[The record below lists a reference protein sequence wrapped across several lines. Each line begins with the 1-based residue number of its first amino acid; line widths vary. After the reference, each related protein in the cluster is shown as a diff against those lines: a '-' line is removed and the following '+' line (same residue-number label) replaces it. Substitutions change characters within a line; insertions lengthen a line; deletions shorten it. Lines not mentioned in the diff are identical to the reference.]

1 MAISLRDSHFLRV
14 YRYKQQNINRQE
26 QKVKLELIAT
36 TTFGLEAV
44 AKREIK
50 ALGYEIIKTEDGKIT
65 YIADERGIV
74 RSNLWVRTADRI
86 LLKMAEFYAS
96 EFEELFQQVKGI
108 PWENLIAIDGKIIV
122 IGTSVKSKL
131 HSVPA
136 CQSIVNKAIAQRLCE
151 TYACERLEETGAE
164 YKVKF
169 TILKDRV
176 TITVDTSGEALHKRG
191 YRVCPTSAPIKETMA
206 AALVMLSFWKEDRL
220 LADPCCGSGTIPIE
234 AAMIGLNIAPG
245 LGRKFVSEGWEF
257 IDKSLWGNERKEAYK
272 AIKNDCKLQIIAG
285 DIDPKTFEAAK
296 QNADEAGVG
305 DVIDFRLQN
314 IKDFENKT
322 KNGIIITNPPYGKR
336 IGDDKQIEV
345 IYKKLSD
352 FYKTH
357 TDWSLFVITTDEDFE
372 KKVMQRP
379 AERRRKLYNGKLK
392 TCYYQF
398 HGKRV

>member
-1 MAISLRDSHFLRV
+1 MR
-14 YRYKQQNINRQE
+14 
-26 QKVKLELIAT
+26 LELIAT

-65 YIADERGIV
+65 YMADERGIV
-74 RSNLWVRTADRI
+74 KSNLWMRTADRI

-108 PWENLIAIDGKIIV
+108 PWENLIAIDGKITV

-151 TYACERLEETGAE
+151 IYACGHLEETGAE

-169 TILKDRV
+169 AILKDRV

-191 YRVCPTSAPIKETMA
+191 YRVCPMPAPIKETMA
-206 AALVMLSFWKEDRL
+206 AALVLLSFWKEDRL
-220 LADPCCGSGTIPIE
+220 LVDPCCGSGTLPIE

-245 LGRKFVSEGWEF
+245 LGRKFVSEDWEF
-257 IDKSLWGNERKEAYK
+257 IDKNLWGQERKEAYK
-272 AIKNDCKLQIIAG
+272 AIKNDQKLNIIAG
-285 DIDPKTFEAAK
+285 DIDKNVILAAK
-296 QNADEAGVG
+296 ENATEAGVL
-305 DVIDFRLQN
+305 DAIDFRLQD
-314 IKDFENKT
+314 IRAFESDI

-336 IGDDKQIEV
+336 IGDEEQIDV
-345 IYKKLSD
+345 IYKKLSQ
-352 FYKTH
+352 FFKKH
-357 TDWSLFVITTDEDFE
+357 KDWSLFIITTDEEFE
-372 KKVMQRP
+372 EKVMGRE
-379 AERRRKLYNGKLK
+379 ANRRRKLYNGRLK

-398 HGKRV
+398 HGEKPQNK